1 VTAPLLLLVGLAAY
15 MLAEAARLA
24 WAARAGRD
32 PAARRLERYVARRAP
47 GRLRRR
53 PAAQGPRVPGA
64 GRLDRW
70 LVRARAVA
78 ALERRLRE
86 AGIPLAA
93 SEALLLAGA
102 GTVAAAGTAAAARGV
117 AAGAITGAAC
127 LVAAWRG
134 LAALRDR
141 RVRRLDLQLPAALD
155 LLIGHLRAHRS
166 PAEAITEVA
175 RQVSEPLRGE
185 CARVA
190 EEVRLG
196 ASLPQALDALRRR
209 IPSRPLSTVVTAIL
223 VTDRAGG
230 DLAEFL
236 ARQSRTVRDQVA
248 FLQEVSAVTAHAR
261 STAAILTLLPAG
273 VAAAM
278 SLLEPAFLSPML
290 APGPGRALLLSA
302 ATMQV
307 LGWQVIRA
315 MIRSVER

>member
-1 VTAPLLLLVGLAAY
+1 MTAPVLLLVLAAY
-15 MLAEAARLA
+15 LLAEASALA
-24 WAARAGRD
+24 CAARAGRD

-47 GRLRRR
+47 GRLPRR
-53 PAAQGPRVPGA
+53 PAAQGPRVPAGA

-70 LVRARAVA
+70 LVRVRAAA

-86 AGIPLAA
+86 AGIPLAV
-93 SEALLLAGA
+93 SEALLLACA
-102 GTVAAAGTAAAARGV
+102 GTVAAGGAAAAWRGA
-117 AAGAITGAAC
+117 AAGAVTGAAC

-134 LAALRDR
+134 LAAMRDR

-155 LLIGHLRAHRS
+155 LLIGQLRAHRS
-166 PAEAITEVA
+166 PAEAVTEVA
-175 RQVSEPLRGE
+175 RQVSEPLRSE

-196 ASLPQALDALRRR
+196 ASFPQALDALRRR
-209 IPSRPLSTVVTAIL
+209 IPSRPLGTVVTAIL

-278 SLLEPAFLSPML
+278 YLLEPAFLAPML
-290 APGPGRALLLSA
+290 APGPGRALLLCA
-302 ATMQV
+302 AAMQV